1 VATWSDDGSEGG
13 VGAWSGTFRSCQP
26 PGCNRNESAI
36 RAIRDAPIQF
46 IGGRPTRGV
55 SISVQRA
62 PQEWDAGPDLLD
74 SLWRHKWLIA
84 LAALVGMVAAYGWSS
99 RQPVRYEA
107 TLEMDF
113 SSVVAQA
120 SGDQDPQRVLQN
132 QVQLLNSPTVLGQ
145 VARLSGRP
153 LTRAQVKDR
162 VSVEAAGDSDVI
174 TIRALD
180 ATPKAATDLA
190 ERVPRAYQR
199 VLNERAKRTVA
210 SLQRAQDE
218 AAAHLAE
225 VQAALRTDPNNPS
238 LKADLTA
245 ATNALTRAAEAK
257 QAATRPGVAEAAIAL
272 AQDTDAVA
280 GDEPAQ
286 PQPTRAAAVGAL
298 LGLAVSVA
306 LVSWRTGQQLRAGGA
321 ARPVEEVE
329 EPGRDLAVLAAEAD
343 RPPNGHP
350 GEVRLLD
357 SVTRQLHRPEAPWRR
372 GRQGRDRRA
381 APTEV
386 QRPADGIN
394 DFTQLTASIQRIFR
408 SLEGHRYRLY
418 EQNVPQMAADD
429 IANWFP
435 VDLAVVLLDNDQ
447 GKLQVAGSVGLSSF
461 EQHMTIE
468 DNGQLLLQVV
478 EMGSRMVDED
488 ERSRLAAAN
497 VPGSQAQTL
506 IVVPLIYDQVAF
518 GMLLMGGDSADQ
530 AALVQGDVD
539 RVRTWARDI
548 APYLRAWLLLR
559 YLKFR
564 LRLVQ

>member
-1 VATWSDDGSEGG
+1 
-13 VGAWSGTFRSCQP
+13 
-26 PGCNRNESAI
+26 
-36 RAIRDAPIQF
+36 
-46 IGGRPTRGV
+46 
-55 SISVQRA
+55 VQRA
-62 PQEWDAGPDLLD
+62 PQEWDAGPNLLD

-84 LAALVGMVAAYGWSS
+84 LAVLVGMLAAYGWSS

-145 VARLSGRP
+145 VAKLSDRP

-174 TIRALD
+174 TVRALD
-180 ATPKAATDLA
+180 ATPRAATNLA
-190 ERVPRAYQR
+190 ELVPRAFQR
-199 VLNERAKRTVA
+199 VLDERAKRTVA

-218 AAAHLAE
+218 AAAHLAD
-225 VQAALRTDPNNPS
+225 VRAALRTDPDNLS
-238 LKADLTA
+238 LQADRTA
-245 ATNALTRAAEAK
+245 ATNALTRAADAK

-272 AQDTDAVA
+272 AQDTDAVV

-306 LVSWRTGQQLRAGGA
+306 LVSWRTGQQLRGGA
-321 ARPVEEVE
+321 ARPVGEVE

-343 RPPNGHP
+343 GSPNGHP

-372 GRQGRDRRA
+372 GRQGRERRA
-381 APTEV
+381 EPAEV
-386 QRPADGIN
+386 QRPAAGIN

-435 VDLAVVLLDNDQ
+435 VDLAVVLLENDQ

-518 GMLLMGGDSADQ
+518 GMLLMGQRGDSADQ

-539 RVRTWARDI
+539 RVRIWARDI

>member
-1 VATWSDDGSEGG
+1 MHRYNSS
-13 VGAWSGTFRSCQP
+13 
-26 PGCNRNESAI
+26 
-36 RAIRDAPIQF
+36 
-46 IGGRPTRGV
+46 GGRPTRGV
-55 SISVQRA
+55 SISVQRG
-62 PQEWDAGPDLLD
+62 PQEWDAGPNLLD
-74 SLWRHKWLIA
+74 SLWRHKWLVA
-84 LAALVGMVAAYGWSS
+84 LAVLVGMLAAYGWSS
-99 RQPVRYEA
+99 RQPARYEA
-107 TLEMDF
+107 TLQLDF

-132 QVQLLNSPTVLGQ
+132 KVQLLSSPAVLEQ
-145 VARLSGRP
+145 VARQSGRP
-153 LTRAQVKDR
+153 LTRDQVKDR
-162 VSVEAAGDSDVI
+162 VSVEGAGDADVI

-190 ERVPRAYQR
+190 ELVPLAYQR
-199 VLNERAKRTVA
+199 TVSKRAKRTVA
-210 SLQRAQDE
+210 NLQQTQDGLRDDLARIQADLLSNPNDAGLIADRNATVDQLNSVARAKRQATQSAQDE
-218 AAAHLAE
+218 A
-225 VQAALRTDPNNPS
+225 VW
-238 LKADLTA
+238 
-245 ATNALTRAAEAK
+245 
-257 QAATRPGVAEAAIAL
+257 VAS
-272 AQDTDAVA
+272 QDTDAVV
-280 GDEPAQ
+280 GDGPAQ

-306 LVSWRTGQQLRAGGA
+306 LVSWRTGQQLRGAGAG
-321 ARPVEEVE
+321 RPAEEAE

-343 RPPNGHP
+343 GSPNGQP

-357 SVTRQLHRPEAPWRR
+357 SVTRQLHRPEVPWRR

-381 APTEV
+381 EPTEV
-386 QRPADGIN
+386 QRPAAGIN

-435 VDLAVVLLDNDQ
+435 VDLAVVLLENDQ

-478 EMGSRMVDED
+478 EMGSRMVDEE

-518 GMLLMGGDSADQ
+518 GMLLMGQRGDSAER

-539 RVRTWARDI
+539 RVRIWARDI

>member
-1 VATWSDDGSEGG
+1 MHRYNPS
-13 VGAWSGTFRSCQP
+13 
-26 PGCNRNESAI
+26 
-36 RAIRDAPIQF
+36 
-46 IGGRPTRGV
+46 GGRLTRGV
-55 SISVQRA
+55 SSSLQRA
-62 PQEWDAGPDLLD
+62 PQEWDAGPNLLD
-74 SLWRHKWLIA
+74 SLWRHKWLVA
-84 LAALVGMVAAYGWSS
+84 LAVLVGMLAAYGWSS

-107 TLEMDF
+107 TLQLDF

-132 QVQLLNSPTVLGQ
+132 QVQLLGSPAVLQ
-145 VARLSGRP
+145 QMARLSDRR
-153 LTRAQVKDR
+153 LTRAQVKER

-174 TIRALD
+174 IIRALN

-190 ERVPRAYQR
+190 ELVPRAYRR

-210 SLQRAQDE
+210 SLQQAQDE
-218 AAAHLAE
+218 AAANVARILAAE
-225 VQAALRTDPNNPS
+225 RADPNNLS
-238 LKADLTA
+238 LRADLA
-245 ATNALTRAAEAK
+245 AAKAELQRAAEAK
-257 QAATRPGVAEAAIAL
+257 QAATRPSEAEAVIAQ

-280 GDEPAQ
+280 GDGPAQ

-298 LGLAVSVA
+298 LGLAVAVA
-306 LVSWRTGQQLRAGGA
+306 LVSWRTGQQLRGAGA
-321 ARPVEEVE
+321 AQPGDAAE
-329 EPGRDLAVLAAEAD
+329 EPGRDLAVLAAEGD
-343 RPPNGHP
+343 GPPNGHP

-357 SVTRQLHRPEAPWRR
+357 SVIHQLHRPQAPWRR
-372 GRQGRDRRA
+372 GRQGGRDRA
-381 APTEV
+381 EPTDV
-386 QRPADGIN
+386 QRPAAGIN
-394 DFTQLTASIQRIFR
+394 DFAQLTASIQRIFR

-435 VDLAVVLLDNDQ
+435 VDLAVVLLENDQ

-478 EMGSRMVDED
+478 EMGSRMVDEE

-518 GMLLMGGDSADQ
+518 GMLLVGQRGDSADQ

-539 RVRTWARDI
+539 RIRIWARDI